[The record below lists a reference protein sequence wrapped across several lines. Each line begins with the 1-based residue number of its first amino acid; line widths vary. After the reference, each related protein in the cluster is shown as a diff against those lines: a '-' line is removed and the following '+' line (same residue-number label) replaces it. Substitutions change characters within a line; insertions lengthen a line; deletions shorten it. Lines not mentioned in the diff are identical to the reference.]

1 MENKKTKSKWKLMFL
16 LLLTMMIFA
25 AGCQGAKKQ
34 STTTEEKPKS
44 TEGET
49 IKIGF
54 VLSFTGP
61 LAPLSEG
68 IKQGFELFLE
78 EHNGKL
84 GGKNVELKFEDDEGN
99 PQVAL
104 RKYRQLVH
112 SEKVDFLV
120 GPTNS
125 SIALALRDEVNKDKI
140 PMIIPNAA
148 ADDLNWSKK
157 SDYVYRV
164 SWSNWQNGHSL
175 AEYVVKNIGKNA
187 VIMGS
192 DFPAG
197 IEVLRS
203 FKAAYEEAGGK
214 VLKELHP
221 KLGTNDFSTYLQEAS
236 SLKPDVIYSFFAG
249 SDGIRYIQQY
259 KEFGLKD
266 KIPMSGTLEFG
277 DLLMTEPTGDGS
289 EGYLAG
295 TVYSPWLENDLNKKF
310 VEGYEKK
317 YGKLPNTF
325 SVNGYDSATVLD
337 KALTAAGGVEAEKV
351 IKELQGISYDSPRG
365 PITIDEKTHN
375 PIQNFYITKNVVK
388 DGKLVPEIIET
399 KEKVTMPEKSPF
411 E

>member
-1 MENKKTKSKWKLMFL
+1 MEKKKTKSKWKLICL
-16 LLLTMMIFA
+16 LLVTMMLFV
-25 AGCQGAKKQ
+25 AGCGGEKQ
-34 STTTEEKPKS
+34 KSTSTGEKPQS
-44 TEGET
+44 AEGET

-61 LAPLSEG
+61 LAPLSDS
-68 IKQGFELFLE
+68 IKEGFELYLE
-78 EHNGKL
+78 EHGGKL

-99 PQVAL
+99 PQVGL

-112 SEKVDFLV
+112 SEKVDLLV
-120 GPTNS
+120 GTTNS
-125 SIALALRDEVNKDKI
+125 SIALALRDEVNKDQI

-148 ADDLNWSKK
+148 ADDLNWGKK

-164 SWSNWQNGHSL
+164 SWSNWQNGYAL
-175 AEYVVKNIGKNA
+175 GEYVAENVGKKA

-203 FKAAYEEAGGK
+203 FKAAYEEAGGE
-214 VLKELHP
+214 VIKELYP

-236 SLKPDVIYSFFAG
+236 SLEPDVIYSFFAG

-277 DLLMTEPTGDGS
+277 DLLMLEPTGDGS

-310 VEGYEKK
+310 VEAYEKK

-325 SVNGYDSATVLD
+325 SVNGYDSATVID
-337 KALTAAGGVEAEKV
+337 KALAAAGSVEAEKL
-351 IKELQGISYDSPRG
+351 IKELPGISYDSPRG
-365 PITIDEKTHN
+365 PSTIDEKTHN
-375 PIQNFYITKNVVK
+375 IIQNIYITKNVMK
-388 DGKLVPEIIET
+388 DGKLVPQVIET
-399 KEKVTMPEKSPF
+399 KEKVTMPETSPF

>member
-1 MENKKTKSKWKLMFL
+1 MEKKKTKSKWKLMCL
-16 LLLTMMIFA
+16 LLVTMMLFV
-25 AGCQGAKKQ
+25 AGCGGEKQ
-34 STTTEEKPKS
+34 KSTSTGEKPQS
-44 TEGET
+44 AEGET

-61 LAPLSEG
+61 LAPLSDS
-68 IKQGFELFLE
+68 IKEGFELYLE
-78 EHNGKL
+78 EHGGKL

-99 PQVAL
+99 PQVGL

-112 SEKVDFLV
+112 SEKVDLLV
-120 GPTNS
+120 GTTNS
-125 SIALALRDEVNKDKI
+125 SIALALRDEVNKDQI

-148 ADDLNWSKK
+148 ADDLNWGKK

-164 SWSNWQNGHSL
+164 SWSNWQNGYAL
-175 AEYVVKNIGKNA
+175 GEYVAENVGKKA

-203 FKAAYEEAGGK
+203 FKAAYEEAGGE
-214 VLKELHP
+214 VIKELYP

-236 SLKPDVIYSFFAG
+236 SLEPDVIYSFFAG

-277 DLLMTEPTGDGS
+277 DLLMLEPTGDGS

-310 VEGYEKK
+310 VEAYEKK

-325 SVNGYDSATVLD
+325 SVNGYDSATVID
-337 KALTAAGGVEAEKV
+337 KALDAAGSVEAEKL
-351 IKELQGISYDSPRG
+351 IKELPGISYDSPRG
-365 PITIDEKTHN
+365 PSTIDEKTHN
-375 PIQNFYITKNVVK
+375 IIQNIYITKNVMK
-388 DGKLVPEIIET
+388 DGKLVPEVIET
-399 KEKVTMPEKSPF
+399 KEKVTMPETSPF